1 MKRLSQA
8 FFFLAAV
15 CFVAGLLQAQSPQGA
30 PASSVVSKSVNA
42 IGYQVGG
49 GETKVDLKATEL
61 MPQARGEAKVEA
73 KKGVATIDAEM
84 KGLAQPTKLGSEF
97 LTYVMWVVS
106 PDGRTSNVGE
116 ILTSNSGEGK
126 LKATTQLQTFSLVV
140 TAEPYFSVRQPS
152 EMVILINEIRKDTK
166 GKVFLVSDYKLL
178 KRGQYE
184 KLGNPLALSLDLKKV
199 PLDMYEAR
207 NAVEIA
213 KSRGADKYAPEIFG
227 KAENSLKMAENLL
240 ARKANSKEIVSTA
253 RQAVQ
258 FSEDARALAIQRQDE
273 ERIES
278 ERQAAA
284 AKAKA
289 EAEAKAAVEAEAAK
303 RKADEEAKQQAEL
316 AAARQAQIQAEAAGA
331 KRRADEEARHQA
343 ELAAARQAQIQAEA
357 AEAKRKADED
367 ARRQAELAS
376 AREAQ
381 MKAEADAAAL
391 RAKLEADSLKA
402 KEEAANAEAER
413 ARQAAEQARQAAEAL
428 RAQLLEQLNR
438 ILDTR
443 DTPRGLVVNMA
454 DVLFDTGKYDLKPTT
469 REKLARLSGVM
480 LAHSGLN
487 LAVEGHTDSTG
498 SDELNQRLSEQRA
511 GTVRE
516 YLIEQGLLAANVTA
530 KGFGKSMPV
539 ADNGTTAGRQQ
550 NRRVEIIVSGEV
562 IGAKIGN

>member
-1 MKRLSQA
+1 MKRVRHALLL
-8 FFFLAAV
+8 LAAL
-15 CFVAGLLQAQSPQGA
+15 CFATGLSPAQQPQQA

-49 GETKVDLKATEL
+49 GDTKVDLKATEL

-73 KKGVATIDAEM
+73 KQGVATIEAEI
-84 KGLAQPTKLGSEF
+84 KGLVQPTKLGSEF
-97 LTYVMWVVS
+97 LTYVLWVVS
-106 PDGRTSNVGE
+106 PDGRTSNLGE
-116 ILTSNSGEGK
+116 ILVDNSGEGK
-126 LKATTQLQTFSLVV
+126 VKATTQLQTFSLVV

-152 EMVILINEIRKDTK
+152 EMVILINAIRKDTK
-166 GKVFLVSDYKLL
+166 GKIFIVNEYKLI

-184 KLGNPLALSLDLKKV
+184 KLGNPLALSLDLKNV
-199 PLDMYEAR
+199 PLEMYEAR

-213 KSRGADKYAPEIFG
+213 KSRGAGKYAPEIFT
-227 KAENSLKMAENLL
+227 KAESSLKMAENSL
-240 ARKANSKEIVSTA
+240 ARKANKKEIVSTA

-258 FSEDARALAIQRQDE
+258 FSEDARALAVQRQDE
-273 ERIES
+273 ERIEN

-289 EAEAKAAVEAEAAK
+289 EAEAKAAAEAAEAKRKAEAEAAEAK
-303 RKADEEAKQQAEL
+303 RKADEEA
-316 AAARQAQIQAEAAGA
+316 
-331 KRRADEEARHQA
+331 RRQA

-357 AEAKRKADED
+357 AEAKRRADEE
-367 ARRQAELAS
+367 ARRQAELAA

-391 RAKLEADSLKA
+391 KAKLEADALRA
-402 KEEAANAEAER
+402 KEEATAAEAER
-413 ARQAAEQARQAAEAL
+413 ARQAAEEARQAAEAL

-480 LAHSGLN
+480 LAHSSLN
-487 LAVEGHTDSTG
+487 LEVEGHTDSTG
-498 SDELNQRLSEQRA
+498 SDELNQTLSEKRA

-516 YLIEQGLLAANVTA
+516 YLVEQGLLAANVTA

-539 ADNGTTAGRQQ
+539 ADNATAPGRQQ
-550 NRRVEIIVSGEV
+550 NRRVEIVVSGEV